1 MNIVFPIIGIIGIV
15 LVVLSHII
23 GKHSKKKSVF
33 DFDDD
38 FVNFDDTEFRKKF
51 FKNAVIEDAEFEEID

>member
-1 MNIVFPIIGIIGIV
+1 MNIVFIIIGIIGII

-33 DFDDD
+33 DFDND
-38 FVNFDDTEFRKKF
+38 FVNFDDTKFRKKF
-51 FKNAVIEDAEFEEID
+51 FENDVIEDTEFEEID

>member
-1 MNIVFPIIGIIGIV
+1 MNIVFSIIGIIGIV
-15 LVVLSHII
+15 LVILSYII

-51 FKNAVIEDAEFEEID
+51 F

>member
-1 MNIVFPIIGIIGIV
+1 MNIIFPIIGIIGIV

-33 DFDDD
+33 DFDED
-38 FVNFDDTEFRKKF
+38 FVNFDDTGFRKKF
-51 FKNAVIEDAEFEEID
+51 FENDVIEDAEFEEID